1 MHDLHHAVGLWNGVE
16 KRRKSN
22 SRHKGCGMDGADNE
36 VVASLDFREKG
47 RRVAF
52 VTEGSYMAADSLSP
66 TMKMMWSIL
75 GSLSRVGAS
84 DL

>member
-52 VTEGSYMAADSLSP
+52 VTEGSYMGCRFTFAYDEDDVVDFGITES
-66 TMKMMWSIL
+66 
-75 GSLSRVGAS
+75 SRGE
-84 DL
+84 

>member
-22 SRHKGCGMDGADNE
+22 SRHEGCGMDGADNE

-52 VTEGSYMAADSLSP
+52 VTEGSYMGCRFTFAYDEDDVVDFGITES
-66 TMKMMWSIL
+66 
-75 GSLSRVGAS
+75 SRGE
-84 DL
+84 

>member
-1 MHDLHHAVGLWNGVE
+1 
-16 KRRKSN
+16 
-22 SRHKGCGMDGADNE
+22 MDGADNE

-52 VTEGSYMAADSLSP
+52 VTEGSYMGCRFTFAYDEDDVVD
-66 TMKMMWSIL
+66 L